1 MQLEKLLPTLVTAA
15 LAIAIPIT
23 KHFFTLIFSIDPT
36 IKKEVNETFFIPT
49 YADFTKILFKTVTK
63 LNKNSIRK
71 HIERIYAVLE
81 NSNNARYYVPEQIL
95 FQLYE
100 LKRLFYSSNNIS
112 ELNTVF
118 QKFCDIY
125 FIEFNSFRDSA
136 FILKYSIV
144 PNQEKR
150 IRTIQMKRA
159 IKFVAVSSVS
169 LFMVTL
175 ILFSILFVLILL
187 VQRIELLLFFKK

>member
-15 LAIAIPIT
+15 LAIAIP
-23 KHFFTLIFSIDPT
+23 TLKYLYTLTFCIDPDL
-36 IKKEVNETFFIPT
+36 KKKAKDTFFIPT
-49 YADFTKILFKTVTK
+49 YTDITKVVFKKITEE
-63 LNKNSIRK
+63 NKYKIRK
-71 HIERIYAVLE
+71 HIEHMHSIL
-81 NSNNARYYVPEQIL
+81 NSNNTRYYVPEVL
-95 FQLYE
+95 AFQLDK
-100 LKRLFYSSNNIS
+100 LQSLFYSSNNID

-125 FIEFNSFRDSA
+125 FVQFNIFKDSA

-150 IRTIQMKRA
+150 VRKLQWQRTI
-159 IKFVAVSSVS
+159 IFIIISSLSVI
-169 LFMVTL
+169 MVTL